1 MQNEESR
8 MKKRDIEERTFRFGV
23 QIVKIVN
30 GLPRTPAGFELGK
43 QAVRSGTSI
52 GANIQ
57 EAQSAVSR
65 LDFINKFGIALK
77 EARETKYWL
86 RVIEEADLT
95 EKTKVKA
102 ILEENEEIIKILVTI
117 IKNAKLKN

>member
-1 MQNEESR
+1 MQ
-8 MKKRDIEERTFRFGV
+8 KRDIEERTFRFGV
-23 QIVKIVN
+23 EIAKFV
-30 GLPRTPAGFELGK
+30 GDLPKTPAGFGVGR
-43 QAVRSGTSI
+43 QVVRSGTSV

-86 RVIEEADLT
+86 RIAEEAHLAKDSRV
-95 EKTKVKA
+95 KV
-102 ILEENEEIIKILVTI
+102 LLGENEEIIKILVTI
-117 IKNAKLKN
+117 IKNAKQKNNS